1 MHLSIFTRAGL
12 VSSQRRSR
20 SIVYRADLARFQEVP
35 LFLIKDCCDGRPEI
49 CAPSSRAS
57 RLVAPLK
64 NRKTSQERRPMS
76 ARV

>member
-1 MHLSIFTRAGL
+1 MWLEKDFDPMSIDLEGSPGWLIFTRAGL

-49 CAPSSRAS
+49 CAP
-57 RLVAPLK
+57 
-64 NRKTSQERRPMS
+64 
-76 ARV
+76 